1 MTLTGKGKTWM
12 FMNQRWLTNE
22 KVDVVEAREERHAR
36 RSFRQFNDKFVTL
49 LEFSPEK

>member
-36 RSFRQFNDKFVTL
+36 
-49 LEFSPEK
+49 